1 MNTEEYYNS
10 TDIDPVFKLIAQN
23 QKLKEW
29 VRKNYSKHKCA
40 YTPYRLSDASPGD
53 VFDDGYECGMSWAAY
68 ELGEIL
74 GLELPKPDQSDDYDL

>member
-10 TDIDPVFKLIAQN
+10 KEIDPVFKLIAEMC
-23 QKLKEW
+23 KIKDW
-29 VRKNYSKHKCA
+29 VYKNYSKHKCA
-40 YTPYRLSDASPGD
+40 YTPYRSEGNSGD

-74 GLELPKPDQSDDYDL
+74 GLELQEPDQPDYDL

>member
-29 VRKNYSKHKCA
+29 VYKNYSKHKCA
-40 YTPYRLSDASPGD
+40 YTPYRSVGNYGD

-68 ELGEIL
+68 EFGEIL